1 MEVAV
6 PLLLLLAIV
15 LSIVALFLVR
25 WLVALFRPS
34 RRSWASLVGRLRPDW
49 TNCELNDCFE
59 WDRCI
64 VETPENIWEVM
75 KGPKG
80 LWVMYCNAG
89 VMLEMVDY
97 AVRHGANVDR
107 GLVDGIRRAA
117 SSIRS
122 CALKALGHY
131 AVTYAWDTIYD
142 NAFLAASQYLEVIRR
157 MQELLLAAG
166 LVEEFMA
173 T

>member
-1 MEVAV
+1 
-6 PLLLLLAIV
+6 
-15 LSIVALFLVR
+15 
-25 WLVALFRPS
+25 
-34 RRSWASLVGRLRPDW
+34 
-49 TNCELNDCFE
+49 
-59 WDRCI
+59 
-64 VETPENIWEVM
+64 M
-75 KGPKG
+75 KGPQG

-166 LVEEFMA
+166 LMEEFMA

>member
-1 MEVAV
+1 VH
-6 PLLLLLAIV
+6 LLLLLAVV
-15 LSIVALFLVR
+15 LLLVVLVLVRRPVALFQ
-25 WLVALFRPS
+25 PN

-49 TNCELNDCFE
+49 TTRELNDCFA

-64 VETPENIWEVM
+64 VETPEDIWEVM
-75 KGPKG
+75 NGPKG

-97 AVRHGANVDR
+97 TVQHGINVDQD
-107 GLVDGIRRAA
+107 LVDGIRSAA
-117 SSIRS
+117 CSIRS
-122 CALKALGHY
+122 YALKALGHY

-142 NAFLAASQYLEVIRR
+142 NAFMAASQYLDVTRR
-157 MQELLLAAG
+157 MQELLLATG

>member
-1 MEVAV
+1 M

-97 AVRHGANVDR
+97 TVQHGINVDQD
-107 GLVDGIRRAA
+107 LVDGIRSAA
-117 SSIRS
+117 CSIRS
-122 CALKALGHY
+122 YALKALGHY

-142 NAFLAASQYLEVIRR
+142 SAFLAASQYLDVTRR
-157 MQELLLAAG
+157 MQELLLATG

>member
-1 MEVAV
+1 
-6 PLLLLLAIV
+6 
-15 LSIVALFLVR
+15 
-25 WLVALFRPS
+25 
-34 RRSWASLVGRLRPDW
+34 
-49 TNCELNDCFE
+49 
-59 WDRCI
+59 
-64 VETPENIWEVM
+64 M

-89 VMLEMVDY
+89 VMLEMVNY
-97 AVRHGANVDR
+97 AVRHGTNVDR
-107 GLVDGIRRAA
+107 GLVGGIRSAV

-122 CALKALGHY
+122 SALKALGYY
-131 AVTYAWDTIYD
+131 AVMYAWDTIYD

-157 MQELLLAAG
+157 VQELLLSAG

>member
-1 MEVAV
+1 MKKPLAV
-6 PLLLLLAIV
+6 FLLLMAF
-15 LSIVALFLVR
+15 SS
-25 WLVALFRPS
+25 P
-34 RRSWASLVGRLRPDW
+34 
-49 TNCELNDCFE
+49 
-59 WDRCI
+59 
-64 VETPENIWEVM
+64 
-75 KGPKG
+75 
-80 LWVMYCNAG
+80 VMYCNAG

-131 AVTYAWDTIYD
+131 VVTYAWDTIYD

-166 LVEEFMA
+166 LVEEFLA

>member
-1 MEVAV
+1 L
-6 PLLLLLAIV
+6 PLLLLLAVV
-15 LSIVALFLVR
+15 LPLVALFLVR

-49 TNCELNDCFE
+49 TTRELNDSFE

-89 VMLEMVDY
+89 VMLEMVNY
-97 AVRHGANVDR
+97 AVRHGTNVDR
-107 GLVDGIRRAA
+107 GLVGGIRSAV

-122 CALKALGHY
+122 SALKALGYY
-131 AVTYAWDTIYD
+131 AVMYAWDTIYD

-157 MQELLLAAG
+157 VQELLLSAG